1 MSHAK
6 QQPTVAMVE
15 MLEVI
20 KQEQE
25 YGTAQSQSVEE
36 GSCKKVVGGGHEKE
50 PRPSASVKM
59 VKKTTRKQGVSDPQ
73 RKRACVDCTKRCAR
87 VHGRATASSSA
98 KAPPAA
104 TLPSF
109 FKVMTGSFSEK
120 LDVPPLFAKNIS
132 DLADTNVYL
141 KDAFGLRWRVYLC
154 ARDGRLSFGHGWRNF
169 VLDHAVAVGEFL
181 VFRHVT
187 RSVFAVQIFAKSA
200 CERLHLCE
208 MSKRQSRKR
217 KKNHENGSSV
227 SDRTV
232 KASKKNSEDKDTRT
246 KKKQRACDLLDGDQC
261 KALEYQG
268 QGHMVD
274 ANAEDK
280 RTKKKQRACDLLD
293 GDQGK
298 ALEYQGQG
306 HMVDAN
312 TEVDS
317 CGGCDFGPNTA
328 QLTTPLAMM
337 DLDDEI
343 TDDIFLTADA
353 YEFETDLYSIPEV
366 VEEFP
371 VDNGIEAPV
380 THGETPGFSRPE
392 MIGSRNCDSSLVL
405 GLCQGEKSAGLK
417 NEQMADARVTGAY
430 TNAAVLSMDMTALP
444 SNVLSE
450 IREEKSSPRIDAA
463 APSSERATGN
473 CKKDTD
479 YYSYKLIEFPSEGNQ
494 VDTKEAI
501 VLEDSS
507 SAEQDEGLKMQDCTG
522 QAAAEIVSASPKP
535 VERGERR
542 QKRRMQPAGE
552 IELVFMQELPC
563 RLPVLPGRKKQ
574 GRKVVVLEDP
584 VGRRWPVLYL
594 CTPTF
599 SGFVAGWADCR
610 AENCLREG
618 EACELQ
624 LRRGSCSELALRVLR
639 VPGTTTSQ

>member
-1 MSHAK
+1 
-6 QQPTVAMVE
+6 MVE

-25 YGTAQSQSVEE
+25 YGTNQSQSVEE

-120 LDVPPLFAKNIS
+120 MDVPPMFAKNIS

-232 KASKKNSEDKDTRT
+232 KAT
-246 KKKQRACDLLDGDQC
+246 
-261 KALEYQG
+261 
-268 QGHMVD
+268 
-274 ANAEDK
+274 
-280 RTKKKQRACDLLD
+280 
-293 GDQGK
+293 
-298 ALEYQGQG
+298 
-306 HMVDAN
+306 
-312 TEVDS
+312 
-317 CGGCDFGPNTA
+317 

-405 GLCQGEKSAGLK
+405 GLCQGEKSTGLK

-430 TNAAVLSMDMTALP
+430 TNAAVLGMDMTALP

-479 YYSYKLIEFPSEGNQ
+479 YYKLIEFPSEGNQ

-542 QKRRMQPAGE
+542 QKRRMQPAGSHE
-552 IELVFMQELPC
+552 SPSPRPSSSRKLCVAAPPADQTWLELPC

-624 LRRGSCSELALRVLR
+624 LRRGSYSELALRVLR

>member
-1 MSHAK
+1 
-6 QQPTVAMVE
+6 MVE

-25 YGTAQSQSVEE
+25 YGTNQSQSVEE

-120 LDVPPLFAKNIS
+120 IVRTLQWCRDSSPEMHRCMQDVPPMFAKNIS

-232 KASKKNSEDKDTRT
+232 KASKKNSEDKDKLT

-268 QGHMVD
+268 
-274 ANAEDK
+274 
-280 RTKKKQRACDLLD
+280 
-293 GDQGK
+293 
-298 ALEYQGQG
+298 

-317 CGGCDFGPNTA
+317 CGGCDFGPNAA

-430 TNAAVLSMDMTALP
+430 SNAAVLGMDMTALP

-479 YYSYKLIEFPSEGNQ
+479 YYKLIEFPSEGNQ
-494 VDTKEAI
+494 RLSLLAQSLLNV
-501 VLEDSS
+501 
-507 SAEQDEGLKMQDCTG
+507 
-522 QAAAEIVSASPKP
+522 VSAGRN
-535 VERGERR
+535 VVCN
-542 QKRRMQPAGE
+542 
-552 IELVFMQELPC
+552 LQELPC

-624 LRRGSCSELALRVLR
+624 LRRGSYSELALRVLR